1 MEMDITRFRE
11 ESEKRKKTS
20 AGKPLPYTEEQR
32 LFAVVYAKDR
42 MGKGE
47 SRISVGKALG
57 ISDATLTKWM
67 QPHSGGLRRVQ
78 VSKEEA
84 STAGATISII
94 MPDGIRVEGLGVES
108 AIGILRGI
116 G

>member
-20 AGKPLPYTEEQR
+20 AEKPLPYTAEQR
-32 LFAVVYAKDR
+32 FFAVGYAKDK
-42 MGKGE
+42 MDKGE

-57 ISDATLTKWM
+57 ISDATLLKWM
-67 QPHSGGLRRVQ
+67 QPHSGGLRRVR
-78 VSKEEA
+78 VSKEEG
-84 STAGATISII
+84 STGGVTISII
-94 MPDGIRVEGLGVES
+94 MPDGIRVEVLGVES
-108 AIGILRGI
+108 AIAILRGI